1 MDHRTSNKPFSYL
14 QPTLKMPSPYVEQ
27 ALFPNSPRSPEKNR
41 VKFYNESAE
50 DAAATPS
57 EPSVGKTKADASPES
72 SLAAKTSAE
81 KTPIRTRAAA
91 MAPATVASGAKTTSP
106 KAAVRALAEEEADG
120 YSPIGRQT
128 AEDEVALTKD
138 SQGTT
143 GISGE
148 GPITSGVYYAITG
161 AVGTLKNLNL
171 KTISV
176 RGAVATVFSTL
187 LVCLVVTL
195 ATGWT
200 SGTGSDHDIGGSS
213 AKAALPVGGGRKA
226 MVEARGEAALTT
238 AGPETSK
245 QSFTLVDYE
254 DTKALGGDPANPSPF
269 ECDTEA
275 CQWQRRLV
283 DDKLDL
289 TSDPC
294 VDFYSYV
301 CSPAWELSGDLP
313 YRAAGKVFL
322 IKEVTRYL
330 QEHMHVLPDEAGD
343 GEHNFLD
350 HSSLLLSAC
359 LNNTAPRGVDQWDG
373 VRAILRMVGL
383 EDWPY
388 LEPPLLPPGQSFRLD
403 SVLKLVDL
411 QLAIFPI
418 VHVSLRKSDESG
430 PYDLY
435 IDAPRNF
442 LFMQYEL
449 QKDNDNSVA
458 EDILIFEGQLFGAS
472 EPFVKSPWAKNAV
485 YATKKFPRLPKFNVA
500 EYLLYLR
507 KSSEQTVVLN
517 PAYISKLSTI
527 LRKQT
532 PRTILNFIGF
542 LVVVQVAPLLP
553 YELIPRDLIR
563 VGYPSFQHHVDARTQ
578 SCFHMVNRL
587 FPHGVRWVLRD
598 ILAKTTDLDFQWTS
612 TTKKMVSSLEHTFR
626 SGSTWMHSDDVTGT
640 IARLKSLHVG
650 YLAGQEPEEDIQH
663 YYASVSATYQPNAL
677 VRYYGRLLAAS
688 LRKYWESKS
697 GGANYDARFTERSTD
712 LEAAWTRSPE
722 STLRVYLTS
731 SSVVAASLVTRA
743 DYPSSLLPL
752 MAADVTQ
759 ALFSASLDEPQW
771 SGWTQDRFHA
781 LQYCLLERY
790 KRGVRRANASAAN
803 VRAFLAVILADNAA
817 IKPLMDA
824 FRRFSHGAV
833 FVPGR
838 RADRLSIE
846 RLFFV
851 NYAVGFCVTKK
862 EEEQTRQRLRFRL
875 NLPPRVRVNL
885 ALLDLKEFRDAFGCP
900 HQLGA
905 ARCPVWKQ
913 EGARH
918 IRRLRKHCN
927 RRERCCK
934 HLVFWQS
941 RKARAVV
948 PNLFAWDAD
957 PAAMRGR
964 KGKTSGDGKQAT
976 SNGSTSKDKTRAH
989 TLGFCSFFFTLRG
1002 AAERGLPAGHLN
1014 ESHNVAT
1021 TQRSRQRWRIGARLA
1036 THLVAATAG
1045 RLHDADRR
1053 SL

>member
-27 ALFPNSPRSPEKNR
+27 ALFPNSPRS
-41 VKFYNESAE
+41 
-50 DAAATPS
+50 
-57 EPSVGKTKADASPES
+57 
-72 SLAAKTSAE
+72 
-81 KTPIRTRAAA
+81 
-91 MAPATVASGAKTTSP
+91 
-106 KAAVRALAEEEADG
+106 
-120 YSPIGRQT
+120 
-128 AEDEVALTKD
+128 
-138 SQGTT
+138 
-143 GISGE
+143 
-148 GPITSGVYYAITG
+148 
-161 AVGTLKNLNL
+161 
-171 KTISV
+171 
-176 RGAVATVFSTL
+176 
-187 LVCLVVTL
+187 
-195 ATGWT
+195 
-200 SGTGSDHDIGGSS
+200 DHDIGGSS

-226 MVEARGEAALTT
+226 MVETSGEAVLTT

-254 DTKALGGDPANPSPF
+254 ETKAPGGDPANPPPF

-313 YRAAGKVFL
+313 YRTAGKVFL

-330 QEHMHVLPDEAGD
+330 QEHMYVLPEEAGYGD
-343 GEHNFLD
+343 HNFLD

-383 EDWPY
+383 DDWPY
-388 LEPPLLPPGQSFRLD
+388 MEPPLPPPGQSFRLD

-418 VHVSLRKSDESG
+418 VHVSLRKSHESG

-435 IDAPRNF
+435 VDSPRNF
-442 LFMQYEL
+442 LFVQYEL
-449 QKDNDNSVA
+449 QKDNESLPYKEIVRQTLVLWKTLPDSNSMA
-458 EDILIFEGQLFGAS
+458 EDIVLFEAQLLGAS

-485 YATKKFPRLPKFNVA
+485 YATKTFPRLPKFNVA
-500 EYLLYLR
+500 EYLLHLR
-507 KSSEQTVVLN
+507 KSSEETVVLN
-517 PAYISKLSTI
+517 PAYLSKLSTI

-532 PRTILNFIGF
+532 PRTILNFVGF

-553 YELIPRDLIR
+553 YESIPRDVIR

-578 SCFHMVNRL
+578 SCFHMVSRL

-612 TTKKMVSSLEHTFR
+612 TAQKMVSSLEHTFR
-626 SGSTWMHSDDVTGT
+626 SGSTWMHIDDVTGA

-650 YLAGQEPEEDIQH
+650 YLAGQEAEEDIQH

-697 GGANYDARFTERSTD
+697 GGANYDARFTGRSTD

-759 ALFSASLDEPQW
+759 ALFSASLDDPQW

-790 KRGVRRANASAAN
+790 KRGVSRANASAAN
-803 VRAFLAVILADNAA
+803 VRAFLAVILADNAG

-838 RADRLSIE
+838 RADRLTIE

-851 NYAVGFCVTKK
+851 NYAAGFCVTKK

-900 HQLGA
+900 HQLKA

-913 EGARH
+913 E
-918 IRRLRKHCN
+918 
-927 RRERCCK
+927 E
-934 HLVFWQS
+934 
-941 RKARAVV
+941 
-948 PNLFAWDAD
+948 P
-957 PAAMRGR
+957 
-964 KGKTSGDGKQAT
+964 
-976 SNGSTSKDKTRAH
+976 
-989 TLGFCSFFFTLRG
+989 
-1002 AAERGLPAGHLN
+1002 
-1014 ESHNVAT
+1014 VA
-1021 TQRSRQRWRIGARLA
+1021 SE
-1036 THLVAATAG
+1036 
-1045 RLHDADRR
+1045 D
-1053 SL
+1053 

>member
-1 MDHRTSNKPFSYL
+1 MDHRTTNKPFSYL
-14 QPTLKMPSPYVEQ
+14 RPTLQMPSPYVEQ
-27 ALFPNSPRSPEKNR
+27 TLFPNSPRSPEKNR
-41 VKFYNESAE
+41 VKFYETAE
-50 DAAATPS
+50 DLAATPS
-57 EPSVGKTKADASPES
+57 EPSVGKSNADPSPGASP
-72 SLAAKTSAE
+72 AAKTTAE
-81 KTPIRTRAAA
+81 KTPVRTRAAA

-106 KAAVRALAEEEADG
+106 MAPVRARGPTPRSANLFLYRDNPLFLECSSSMTAEEEADG
-120 YSPIGRQT
+120 YSPIERQT
-128 AEDEVALTKD
+128 GEDEVALTKD

-143 GISGE
+143 VTAGE
-148 GPITSGVYYAITG
+148 RPITSGVYYAITG

-176 RGAVATVFSTL
+176 QGAVAAVFLTL
-187 LVCLVVTL
+187 IVCLVVTL
-195 ATGWT
+195 LTGRT
-200 SGTGSDHDIGGSS
+200 SRTGSDHNIAGSS
-213 AKAALPVGGGRKA
+213 EKAVLPVGGGRKA
-226 MVEARGEAALTT
+226 MVDTRGEAT
-238 AGPETSK
+238 AEPETSK

-254 DTKALGGDPANPSPF
+254 ETKAPGGDPANPPAF
-269 ECDTEA
+269 ECDTDA

-313 YRAAGKVFL
+313 YRAAGTVFL

-330 QEHMHVLPDEAGD
+330 QEHMHVLPEAAGD

-350 HSSLLLSAC
+350 HASLLLSAC
-359 LNNTAPRGVDQWDG
+359 LNNTAPRGVGQWDG
-373 VRAILRMVGL
+373 VRAMLRMVGL

-388 LEPPLLPPGQSFRLD
+388 LEPPLPPPGQSFRLQ

-418 VHVSLRKSDESG
+418 IHVSLRKSDESG

-435 IDAPRNF
+435 VDAPRNF
-442 LFMQYEL
+442 LFVQYEL
-449 QKDNDNSVA
+449 QKDNESLPYKEIVRQTLVLWKTLPDSNSMA
-458 EDILIFEGQLFGAS
+458 EDIVLFEGQLLGAS
-472 EPFVKSPWAKNAV
+472 EPFAKSPWAKNAV
-485 YATKKFPRLPKFNVA
+485 YATKKFPRLPKFNVP

-507 KSSEQTVVLN
+507 KSSEQTVLLN
-517 PAYISKLSTI
+517 PAYLSKLSTI

-532 PRTILNFIGF
+532 PRTILNFLGF
-542 LVVVQVAPLLP
+542 LVVVQIAPLLP
-553 YELIPRDLIR
+553 YELIPRELIR
-563 VGYPSFQHHVDARTQ
+563 VGYPSFQHYVGARTQ

-587 FPHGVRWVLRD
+587 FPHGVRWIVRD
-598 ILAKTTDLDFQWTS
+598 ILAKTTDLDIQWTS
-612 TTKKMVSSLEHTFR
+612 TIEKMVSSLGHTLR
-626 SGSTWMHSDDVTGT
+626 SGSTWMHKDDVTGT

-650 YLAGQEPEEDIQH
+650 YLAGQEPEEDIRH
-663 YYASVSATYQPNAL
+663 YYAAVNAAYRPNSL

-688 LRKYWESKS
+688 LRKYWASKG

-712 LEAAWTRSPE
+712 LEVAWMRSPE
-722 STLRVYLTS
+722 STLRVYLAS

-759 ALFSASLDEPQW
+759 ALFSASLDDPQW

-838 RADRLSIE
+838 WADRLSVQ

-851 NYAVGFCVTKK
+851 NYAAGFCVTKK
-862 EEEQTRQRLRFRL
+862 EEEQIRERLRYRL

-905 ARCPVWKQ
+905 PRCPVWKQ
-913 EGARH
+913 E
-918 IRRLRKHCN
+918 
-927 RRERCCK
+927 EP
-934 HLVFWQS
+934 V
-941 RKARAVV
+941 
-948 PNLFAWDAD
+948 
-957 PAAMRGR
+957 
-964 KGKTSGDGKQAT
+964 
-976 SNGSTSKDKTRAH
+976 
-989 TLGFCSFFFTLRG
+989 
-1002 AAERGLPAGHLN
+1002 AAE
-1014 ESHNVAT
+1014 
-1021 TQRSRQRWRIGARLA
+1021 
-1036 THLVAATAG
+1036 
-1045 RLHDADRR
+1045 D
-1053 SL
+1053 

>member
-57 EPSVGKTKADASPES
+57 EPSVGKSAADTFPDSSPS
-72 SLAAKTSAE
+72 AKTTAE
-81 KTPIRTRAAA
+81 KSPVRTQEAA

-106 KAAVRALAEEEADG
+106 KAAVRALGPTTRSANLFSYIDNPLLLECSSFITAEEEADG
-120 YSPIGRQT
+120 YSPIERQT

-138 SQGTT
+138 SQRTT

-200 SGTGSDHDIGGSS
+200 SGTGSDHNIGGSS
-213 AKAALPVGGGRKA
+213 GKAALPVGGGRNA
-226 MVEARGEAALTT
+226 MVETRGEAVLTT

-245 QSFTLVDYE
+245 KSFTLVDYE
-254 DTKALGGDPANPSPF
+254 ETKAPGGDPANPPPF

-313 YRAAGKVFL
+313 YRAAGQVFL
-322 IKEVTRYL
+322 IKEVTRYVCTTAGYRYL
-330 QEHMHVLPDEAGD
+330 QEHMHILPEEAGD
-343 GEHNFLD
+343 GEHNFLH

-388 LEPPLLPPGQSFRLD
+388 MEPPLPPPGQSFRLD

-418 VHVSLRKSDESG
+418 VHVSLRKSHESG

-435 IDAPRNF
+435 VDAPRNF

-449 QKDNDNSVA
+449 QKDNESLPYKEIVRQTLVLWKTLPDSNSIA
-458 EDILIFEGQLFGAS
+458 EDIVLFEGQLFSAS

-485 YATKKFPRLPKFNVA
+485 YATKKFPRFPKFNVS

-517 PAYISKLSTI
+517 PAYLSKLSTI

-532 PRTILNFIGF
+532 PRTILNFVGF
-542 LVVVQVAPLLP
+542 LVVVQVSPLLP

-563 VGYPSFQHHVDARTQ
+563 VGYPSFQHYVDARTQ

-598 ILAKTTDLDFQWTS
+598 ILAKTTDLDFQWSS
-612 TTKKMVSSLEHTFR
+612 TTQKIVSSLEHTFR

-743 DYPSSLLPL
+743 DYPSSLFPL

-759 ALFSASLDEPQW
+759 ALFSASLDDPQW
-771 SGWTQDRFHA
+771 SGWTRDRFHA
-781 LQYCLLERY
+781 LQYCLLER
-790 KRGVRRANASAAN
+790 
-803 VRAFLAVILADNAA
+803 
-817 IKPLMDA
+817 
-824 FRRFSHGAV
+824 
-833 FVPGR
+833 

-846 RLFFV
+846 RLLFV
-851 NYAVGFCVTKK
+851 NYAAGFCVTKK
-862 EEEQTRQRLRFRL
+862 EEEQTRKRLRYRL

-905 ARCPVWKQ
+905 TRCPVWKQ
-913 EGARH
+913 QEP
-918 IRRLRKHCN
+918 
-927 RRERCCK
+927 
-934 HLVFWQS
+934 V
-941 RKARAVV
+941 
-948 PNLFAWDAD
+948 
-957 PAAMRGR
+957 
-964 KGKTSGDGKQAT
+964 
-976 SNGSTSKDKTRAH
+976 
-989 TLGFCSFFFTLRG
+989 
-1002 AAERGLPAGHLN
+1002 AAE
-1014 ESHNVAT
+1014 
-1021 TQRSRQRWRIGARLA
+1021 
-1036 THLVAATAG
+1036 
-1045 RLHDADRR
+1045 D
-1053 SL
+1053 